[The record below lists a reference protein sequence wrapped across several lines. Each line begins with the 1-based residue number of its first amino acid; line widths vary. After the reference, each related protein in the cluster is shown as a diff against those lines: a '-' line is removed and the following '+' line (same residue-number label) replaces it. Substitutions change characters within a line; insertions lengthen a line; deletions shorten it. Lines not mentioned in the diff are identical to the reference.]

1 MKLNCKRSTQDDK
14 TVGGR
19 WGGSGWMYGYYL
31 AGSFRKISRYF
42 PTWEQVRR
50 DLQKWRWSLRFSSLD
65 HRESL
70 QFVAVVVINGSVGER
85 SNAQRVKQ
93 PMTCVWRLEEF
104 YKCLRRLTALK
115 WASTH
120 RRTQTARFT
129 QHGTNCK
136 KQRRATLIVLVWL
149 QHKFK
154 TGHVHKK
161 VDDKKIQII
170 NFLTKTP
177 KPCFVPLLST
187 WLAAYKVNKSLTC
200 LLWEEI
206 GIRMPTSSEGQKK
219 QPKEIDTVESD
230 RGGTVGWWIYM
241 K

>member
-1 MKLNCKRSTQDDK
+1 MVRREPDCQNMRNLKYNMLFESSDDPPETHK
-14 TVGGR
+14 TTVLGRKHIWWNWTVNAQHKMIKQLGGS
-19 WGGSGWMYGYYL
+19 GGSYLSGWMYGYYL
-31 AGSFRKISRYF
+31 AGCFRKISRYF
-42 PTWEQVRR
+42 PTWEQVRW

-93 PMTCVWRLEEF
+93 PMTCVWCLEEF
-104 YKCLRRLTALK
+104 YKCLGRLTALK

-120 RRTQTARFT
+120 RRTQTTRLT

-161 VDDKKIQII
+161 VDDKK
-170 NFLTKTP
+170 K
-177 KPCFVPLLST
+177 KSKLL
-187 WLAAYKVNKSLTC
+187 
-200 LLWEEI
+200 I
-206 GIRMPTSSEGQKK
+206 F
-219 QPKEIDTVESD
+219 
-230 RGGTVGWWIYM
+230 
-241 K
+241 